1 MKLPNGERVDLG
13 TKLVDYTLNPYH
25 RRGQHKARVFES
37 ALGIILA
44 NRSVLEQALRDAATT
59 SDAAEFRGDNGFGR
73 TYVLRFR
80 LTTARGTATV
90 LSAWIGGRMKTFL
103 G

>member
-25 RRGQHKARVFES
+25 RRGQHKARLFES
-37 ALGIILA
+37 ARGIILA

-59 SDAAEFRGDNGFGR
+59 SDAA
-73 TYVLRFR
+73 
-80 LTTARGTATV
+80 
-90 LSAWIGGRMKTFL
+90 
-103 G
+103 